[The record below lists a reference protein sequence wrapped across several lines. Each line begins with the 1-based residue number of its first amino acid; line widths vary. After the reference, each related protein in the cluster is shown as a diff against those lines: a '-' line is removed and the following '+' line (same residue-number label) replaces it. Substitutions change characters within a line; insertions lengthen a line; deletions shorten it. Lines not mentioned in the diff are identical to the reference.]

1 MSRTYQILEFLDTR
15 TANDWRCDPRQG
27 PRQGDLRHA
36 YSELLGYFFDP
47 IRILMKR
54 YSQS

>member
-1 MSRTYQILEFLDTR
+1 MSRTYQIFEFLDTR
-15 TANDWRCDPRQG
+15 TTNDWRCDSRQG
-27 PRQGDLRHA
+27 PRQRDLRHA

-54 YSQS
+54 CPQS